1 MRKIF
6 IAVGCFF
13 ITIATFLY
21 ATRHITAA
29 IISSNMNNTK
39 ANYYEGAYALVGFGM
54 SFWIWSSLLIGVGL
68 LIGGFWSI
76 VKESGYAQ
84 QKK

>member
-13 ITIATFLY
+13 ITIATILY

-54 SFWIWSSLLIGVGL
+54 PFWIWSSLLIGVGL
-68 LIGGFWSI
+68 IIGGLWSI
-76 VKESGYAQ
+76 VKEAVQGM
-84 QKK
+84 QKR